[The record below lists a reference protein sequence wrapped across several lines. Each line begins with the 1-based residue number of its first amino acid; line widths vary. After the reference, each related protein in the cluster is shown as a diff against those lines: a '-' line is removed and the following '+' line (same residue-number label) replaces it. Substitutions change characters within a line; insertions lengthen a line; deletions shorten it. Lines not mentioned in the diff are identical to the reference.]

1 MSFRRMFIHREIAPR
16 YFPIF
21 RKQFLNMTFELIP
34 EEVIQ
39 ISLAVC
45 IGAVIGAE
53 REYRNKSAGFR
64 TVMLI
69 TLGSTIFTI
78 LSRKIA
84 PDNPDR
90 IAANILTGLGFLG
103 AGTLFREDN
112 KMTGLTTAASIWATA
127 AVGMAIGSGHYSLAT
142 SGTVLIFIILFVLSY
157 VEPYIDRRNRVR
169 HYKIVCTYRQETLR
183 EYEKLIENYGLKHQR
198 GVQSRL
204 GNQIIGNWV
213 VMGNE
218 EKHEQLVQYLL
229 NDKDIKE
236 FDF

>member
-1 MSFRRMFIHREIAPR
+1 
-16 YFPIF
+16 
-21 RKQFLNMTFELIP
+21 MTFEVIP
-34 EEVIQ
+34 EELVQ
-39 ISLAVC
+39 ILLSVLV
-45 IGAVIGAE
+45 GAVVGAE

-64 TVMLI
+64 TLMLI

-127 AVGMAIGSGHYSLAT
+127 ALGMAIGSGHYILAL
-142 SGTVLIFIILFVLSY
+142 GGMVLIMIILFVLTY
-157 VEPYIDRRNRVR
+157 VEPYIDKRNRVR
-169 HYKIVCTYRQETLR
+169 KYKIVCAFKRQTLHH
-183 EYEKLIENYGLKHQR
+183 YEQLFEHFGLEHIR
-198 GVQSRL
+198 GVQSRMD
-204 GNQIIGNWV
+204 GEIIGNWI
-213 VMGNE
+213 VMGAE
-218 EKHEQLVQYLL
+218 EKHEKMIQKLL
-229 NDKDIKE
+229 TDPDVKE

>member
-1 MSFRRMFIHREIAPR
+1 MDLEF
-16 YFPIF
+16 
-21 RKQFLNMTFELIP
+21 IP
-34 EEVIQ
+34 EDLIKITLSV
-39 ISLAVC
+39 VV
-45 IGAVIGAE
+45 GAIIGAE

-78 LSRKIA
+78 LSQKIA

-127 AVGMAIGSGHYSLAT
+127 ALGMSIGSGHYMLALG
-142 SGTVLIFIILFVLSY
+142 GTVLILIILFVLAY

-169 HYKIVCTYRQETLR
+169 RYKIVCQYKQQT
-183 EYEKLIENYGLKHQR
+183 LKHYEHVFDHFELQHVR
-198 GVQSRL
+198 GVQSRI
-204 GNQIIGNWV
+204 GDEIVGNWV
-213 VMGNE
+213 IMGAE
-218 EKHEQLVQYLL
+218 DKHEKLVQKLL
-229 NDKDIKE
+229 NDKDVKE